1 MDDGIKIAMSPVQL
15 AAALSDKTV
24 TEAET
29 MSNSLPGGLGL
40 IMGSLELAGATAL
53 CIAPEP
59 TGLTKAGCVVVGAH
73 SLDSIHAAAN
83 QLIVGRDTRTAT
95 YEAATAIAKSFGAD
109 DDTAMKI
116 GLTVDIAVPLGFA
129 LGIGASW
136 VAAVRAG
143 CIKLSEHE
151 SMMGFKPGG
160 HTLSTHVGK
169 SDAELLARFEANKRL
184 QYSTTFTNVRIAEKA
199 ISRALFANRRVIKS
213 VSGGGG

>member
-1 MDDGIKIAMSPVQL
+1 
-15 AAALSDKTV
+15 
-24 TEAET
+24 
-29 MSNSLPGGLGL
+29 
-40 IMGSLELAGATAL
+40 
-53 CIAPEP
+53 
-59 TGLTKAGCVVVGAH
+59 
-73 SLDSIHAAAN
+73 
-83 QLIVGRDTRTAT
+83 
-95 YEAATAIAKSFGAD
+95 
-109 DDTAMKI
+109 MKI

-129 LGIGASW
+129 LGIGASR

-143 CIKLSEHE
+143 RIKLSEHE
-151 SMMGFKPGG
+151 SMTGFKPGG